1 MEHDQFND
9 ITIYK
14 PRVQFYFL

>member
-1 MEHDQFND
+1 MEHDEFND

-14 PRVQFYFL
+14 LRVQFYFL